1 MNKTIIIAEAG
12 VNHNGDIDLAK
23 KLIDAAAEAGVEYV
37 KFQTFKTELLVSKN
51 AKKTDY
57 QIKNQKSNDDSQYNM
72 LKKLELA
79 EDTHYELL
87 EYCKLK
93 NVKFLSTAFDFE
105 SIDFLAK
112 LGIDFFKIPSGDLTN
127 YPYLKRIAK
136 KQLPVVISTGMAN
149 LDEIKNA
156 LEVFKTND
164 FYKNNKNIT
173 VLHCSSEYPT
183 PMNVVNLSAMNTI
196 KSELNVNI
204 GYSDHTLGI
213 EIPIAAV
220 AMGAKIIEKHFTL
233 DKTLP
238 GPDHKASLDPI
249 ELKNMVKAIRN
260 IEQAIGNG
268 KKIPNELEIRNKP
281 LVRKSIIALKNIKKG
296 EVLSENNITTKRP
309 GTGLNPFLWD
319 SVIGTKAIKDFLKD
333 EIIVIN

>member
-12 VNHNGDIDLAK
+12 VNHNGDIKLAK

-51 AKKTDY
+51 AKKADY

-112 LGIDFFKIPSGDLTN
+112 LGIDFFKIPSGELTN

-268 KKIPNELEIRNKP
+268 KKIPNELEIKNKP

>member
-12 VNHNGDIDLAK
+12 VNHNGDINLAK

-112 LGIDFFKIPSGDLTN
+112 LGIDFFKIPSGELTN

>member
-23 KLIDAAAEAGVEYV
+23 KLIDAAAKAGVEYV

-51 AKKTDY
+51 AKKADY

-112 LGIDFFKIPSGDLTN
+112 LGIDFFKIPSGELTN

>member
-12 VNHNGDIDLAK
+12 VNHNGDINLAK

-51 AKKTDY
+51 AKKADY

-112 LGIDFFKIPSGDLTN
+112 LGIDFFKIPSGELTN

-268 KKIPNELEIRNKP
+268 KKIPNELEIKNKP